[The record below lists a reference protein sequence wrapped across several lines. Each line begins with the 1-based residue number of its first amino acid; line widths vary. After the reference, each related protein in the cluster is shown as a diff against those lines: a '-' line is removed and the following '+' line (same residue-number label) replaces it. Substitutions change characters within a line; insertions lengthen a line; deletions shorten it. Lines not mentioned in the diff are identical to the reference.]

1 MSKSNW
7 ISKVV
12 RIGAMAA
19 GSAAFVAALVVAGDR
34 MTPATAQAAAMP
46 SLTTNVPELQLAGPP
61 SALCSAVD
69 GRLCCRRQRTVDV
82 AAHGDW
88 SSVTRVER
96 AMWLLVGY
104 S

>member
-69 GRLCCRRQRTVDV
+69 GRPCLRDGQQIHCANSRGGISTCLCFERE
-82 AAHGDW
+82 W
-88 SSVTRVER
+88 SCQP
-96 AMWLLVGY
+96 
-104 S
+104 

>member
-1 MSKSNW
+1 MNKSNW

-46 SLTTNVPELQLAGPP
+46 SLTTNVPERSRLAAVGSAP
-61 SALCSAVD
+61 STSP
-69 GRLCCRRQRTVDV
+69 R
-82 AAHGDW
+82 AATGAH
-88 SSVTRVER
+88 VTRMER
-96 AMWLLVGY
+96 VMWLLVGY
-104 S
+104 REELLSYAEPWQPGR